1 MQTTIHLLNTVHND
15 TVTLISNDTDSV
27 SIHGAERSMGS
38 KWRDGQY
45 TSKQARLLW
54 QQIIEEGGKQIDVG
68 NLNTVVAALITNK
81 TAAYQMAIKLMENN
95 LKQEQES
102 RNREREHAA
111 EREEQLVKEMHDLE
125 LLLQQTMD
133 RAYLAETQCAL
144 LTGTTTHTYHGEE
157 KYMDDAV

>member
-1 MQTTIHLLNTVHND
+1 MQTTIHLLATVHGD
-15 TVTLISNDTDSV
+15 TVTLISIDTESV

-45 TSKQARLLW
+45 TPKQARLLW
-54 QQIIEEGGKQIDVG
+54 EQIIEEGGKQINVG
-68 NLNTVVAALITNK
+68 NLNTVVADLISNK
-81 TAAYQMAIKLMENN
+81 VAAYQMAIKLMENN

-102 RNREREHAA
+102 HDHSKEHAA
-111 EREEQLVKEMHDLE
+111 KREEQLMNAMRDLE

-133 RAYLAETQCAL
+133 RAYAAEAHCAV
-144 LTGTTTHTYHGEE
+144 LTGDTTHTYHGEE

>member
-1 MQTTIHLLNTVHND
+1 MQTTIHLLSTVHND

-27 SIHGAERSMGS
+27 SVHGAERSMGS

-68 NLNTVVAALITNK
+68 NLNTVVAALIANE
-81 TAAYQMAIKLMENN
+81 TAAYQMAIQLMESN
-95 LKQEQES
+95 LKREQES
-102 RNREREHAA
+102 RNQEREHAA
-111 EREEQLVKEMHDLE
+111 KREEQLMNAMRDLE

-133 RAYLAETQCAL
+133 RAYAAEAHCAVL
-144 LTGTTTHTYHGEE
+144 MGDTTHTYHGEE
-157 KYMDDAV
+157 KYMDGDV